1 MENWEVALLRQS
13 QRVGGFVNILD
24 KLYKIVADLISDM
37 VFSFSLIYEIN
48 RKTPILDLSTS
59 IS

>member
-1 MENWEVALLRQS
+1 MENWEVALLSKS

-59 IS
+59 IN